1 MRSPPINAAERPTS
15 LVCGGRSRAARSDSG
30 WSVAVRTISGQA
42 CLRLPGAAGA
52 GVPAAQH
59 RCAAVEHHPVQSAEQ
74 PKRHRLALRSTLLVG
89 QDGREDAAAFDV
101 SCHELK

>member
-1 MRSPPINAAERPTS
+1 M
-15 LVCGGRSRAARSDSG
+15 
-30 WSVAVRTISGQA
+30 
-42 CLRLPGAAGA
+42 
-52 GVPAAQH
+52 
-59 RCAAVEHHPVQSAEQ
+59 QSAEQ

>member
-42 CLRLPGAAGA
+42 ARLPGAAGA

>member
-1 MRSPPINAAERPTS
+1 MRSPPINAAERGADDIGP
-15 LVCGGRSRAARSDSG
+15 G
-30 WSVAVRTISGQA
+30 